1 VGLLESIIQMS
12 PLAGDVGAAAIGST
26 LIPAVAVLDWKVCF
40 MPAANV
46 FPAPV
51 SANVPVG
58 AANEV
63 PQADPVETG
72 IPAPG
77 YVMPPPPVEHVK
89 SPFK

>member
-1 VGLLESIIQMS
+1 MS

-46 FPAPV
+46 FAAPV

-58 AANEV
+58 AASDV
-63 PQADPVETG
+63 PQPDPVETG
-72 IPAPG
+72 IPAPR
-77 YVMPPPPVEHVK
+77 
-89 SPFK
+89 